1 MILHYLSHAW
11 SAAKPSLSQFWDG
24 YKPACIAAMGAVGG
38 LTLSEWSIL
47 LGFFSA
53 LLGVLYAGSKLIWG
67 WVDWFQKR
75 ERKRKKDVQS

>member
-1 MILHYLSHAW
+1 
-11 SAAKPSLSQFWDG
+11 
-24 YKPACIAAMGAVGG
+24 MGAVGG